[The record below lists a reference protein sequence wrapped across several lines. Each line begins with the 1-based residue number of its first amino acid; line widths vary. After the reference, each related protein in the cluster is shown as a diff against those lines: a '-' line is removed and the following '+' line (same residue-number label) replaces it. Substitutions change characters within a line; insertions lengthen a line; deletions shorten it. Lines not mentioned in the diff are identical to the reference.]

1 VSGWLWLF
9 VDGIGLAPEG
19 EENPLSVEPM
29 PALRRLLGGA
39 PTLERVGRGDGWH
52 FAAID
57 ATLGVGGLPQSA
69 TGQTAL
75 FTGENAPEILGRHVP
90 ALPGPRLGEILK
102 EKSVLR
108 RAARAGRRVTFANPF
123 SRRYFDEVEARR
135 RRHSATTLAA
145 LAAGEP
151 LRDLDDLAAGRAC
164 AWDVTRESFRSHAP
178 GTEPI
183 AAEEAG
189 RHLAALAGQ
198 HDLTIWETFMTD
210 LAGHHRFGWTAAEA
224 LARLD
229 GLLAGLLP
237 ALPPD
242 VTLVLTSDHGN
253 LEEAGHRRHT
263 RNPVP
268 LLAVGPHAGALEG
281 VDRID
286 RLAPRVLEL
295 LGVGPA
301 STGESTSP
309 AGEPVAL

>member
-1 VSGWLWLF
+1 MSAWLWLF

-19 EENPLSVEPM
+19 AGNPFSTEPM
-29 PALRRLLGGA
+29 PALRELLGG
-39 PTLERVGRGDGWH
+39 PLTLERVGSGTARGIGWH
-52 FAAID
+52 LAAID

-75 FTGENAPEILGRHVP
+75 FTGENAPAILGRHVP
-90 ALPGPRLGEILK
+90 ALPGPRLAEILR

-123 SRRYFDEVEARR
+123 SERYFAEVESRK

-145 LAAGEP
+145 LAAEAP

-164 AWDVTRESFRSHAP
+164 AWDVTRESFRVHAP
-178 GTEPI
+178 EAQPI

-189 RHLAALAGQ
+189 RHLAALAGA
-198 HDLTIWETFMTD
+198 HDLTLWETFMTD
-210 LAGHHRFGWTAAEA
+210 LAGHHRFGWTATEA

-237 ALPPD
+237 ALSTD
-242 VTLVLTSDHGN
+242 VTVVLTSDHGN

-268 LLAVGPHAGALEG
+268 LLAIGPQAEAIEG

-286 RLAPRVLEL
+286 RLAPRILER
-295 LGVGPA
+295 LGV
-301 STGESTSP
+301 EY
-309 AGEPVAL
+309 